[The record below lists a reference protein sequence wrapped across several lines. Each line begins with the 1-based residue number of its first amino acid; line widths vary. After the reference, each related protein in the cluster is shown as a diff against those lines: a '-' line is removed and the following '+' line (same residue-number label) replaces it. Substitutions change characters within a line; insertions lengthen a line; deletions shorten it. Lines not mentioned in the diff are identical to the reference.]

1 MRNGVKTLPLLP
13 GGTAPAPPNC
23 GLKNREV
30 TLENTNSAENPW
42 MFGTLTR
49 PATAGILEL
58 CHSIGNVSG
67 VAPNTPKSYA
77 LCVYFQ
83 MYSPEKTR
91 YRPNA
96 CCRPTW
102 NSLRQPGLNGVA
114 ANPVQTRR
122 GFNTGFAQPVL
133 ESTRF
138 SLKGVSSTRAYEA
151 RSTVFVFFTL

>member
-49 PATAGILEL
+49 PANAGILEL

-67 VAPNTPKSYA
+67 VAPKTPKSYA
-77 LCVYFQ
+77 LWVYFQ
-83 MYSPEKTR
+83 TYSPEKTR
-91 YRPNA
+91 YRPTA
-96 CCRPTW
+96 CCSPTW
-102 NSLRQPGLNGVA
+102 NSLRQPGLKGVGKF
-114 ANPVQTRR
+114 VEQTKS
-122 GFNTGFAQPVL
+122 GLSTGSAHPLL
-133 ESTRF
+133 ESIRF
-138 SLKGVSSTRAYEA
+138 SLKGVSRIRAYDA
-151 RSTVFVFFTL
+151 RSTVLVFLT